1 MHLIFKKKQ
10 IGVRGSVAV
19 KVLAV
24 ITGPR
29 GDHNLRIVDKCMTD
43 RAANE
48 LRELLAAGAAATGGS
63 LT

>member
-10 IGVRGSVAV
+10 IGVKGSVAV

-24 ITGPR
+24 MTSPR
-29 GDHNLRIVDKCMTD
+29 GDHNLRIVDKCMTEK
-43 RAANE
+43 AANE
-48 LRELLAAGAAATGGS
+48 LHTLLAAGAAATGGT